1 VAPLD
6 LGGGGGAIRGFAS
19 DSSADFNSPIR
30 FVGK

>member
-6 LGGGGGAIRGFAS
+6 LGGGGGAIRGFDS

-30 FVGK
+30 FNGD